1 LEPTD
6 RRHEH
11 PAPHD
16 DAHRRLD
23 DALGERLSNGCDAA
37 VLEDLYDA
45 YGASCY
51 RLAHRMVTDE
61 QLASTI
67 VRDVYLA
74 VWIGTAVFDPAAGSV
89 QAWLLGATHRRAVF
103 ALRHQRQLRS
113 AASTEVLAVLPQLAT
128 TERDVLELAYFGGHT
143 QLEIA
148 TLTGVALGTIK
159 TLTLQALRQLRSNR
173 ELLEGATG
181 EGLRHSQMATEG

>member
-6 RRHEH
+6 RWNER

-16 DAHRRLD
+16 DAYRRLD
-23 DALGERLSNGCDAA
+23 EALGKRLSRGCDAA
-37 VLEDLYDA
+37 ILEDLYDA

-51 RLAHRMVTDE
+51 RLAHRMVTEPD
-61 QLASTI
+61 LASTI

-74 VWIGTAVFDPAAGSV
+74 VWTLEAAFDPAHGPV

-103 ALRHQRQLRS
+103 ALRRQRHLRS
-113 AASTEVLAVLPQLAT
+113 VASTEVLAVLPQLAT

-143 QLEIA
+143 QFEIA

-159 TLTLQALRQLRSNR
+159 TLTLQALRQLRSNG
-173 ELLEGATG
+173 EPLEGATG
-181 EGLRHSQMATEG
+181 EGLRHREMATEG